1 MEMNVTKYLGAMH
14 SYRERL
20 RAPVSWWITG
30 MFTMFIFGSIVWFGF
45 ALWIAWVTYAVLFAV
60 TGAFLHN
67 WGRAK
72 IEISGGEL
80 WAGGARLPLAATGE
94 VRELNEQQASAL
106 RGPRADPRAYLLIR
120 PYLHRAV
127 YIEVTAPDSDAPYWL
142 LFTRHP
148 GELAAAILGSRP
160 ADHVGHVSMG

>member
-1 MEMNVTKYLGAMH
+1 MH

-94 VRELNEQQASAL
+94 VRELNEAAGQ
-106 RGPRADPRAYLLIR
+106 RAART
-120 PYLHRAV
+120 
-127 YIEVTAPDSDAPYWL
+127 E
-142 LFTRHP
+142 
-148 GELAAAILGSRP
+148 SRP
-160 ADHVGHVSMG
+160 AGLPADPAVPPPGRLHRGHGARLGRAVLAAVHPASRRARRRHPRIKAR